1 MATELAWQTKI
12 ERGGSIVI
20 PERDSSHVITV
31 MAVDDHPLLLDG
43 IKAALADQPDMT
55 LVAEVLNGRD
65 ALAQYRVHR
74 PDVILM
80 DLRMPGMSGL
90 EALREILAEAPDAKI
105 IVLTTYRGD
114 AQVMS
119 ALKSG
124 ARGFMLKGLM
134 RKELRDTIRAVYA
147 GRRVVPPE
155 IAIELAEHA
164 DADALS
170 PREVQVLKE
179 LARGNA
185 NREIA
190 EILNVTEAT
199 VKAHMKSIIAKLGAK
214 DRTHAVMLALKRG
227 ILEI

>member
-1 MATELAWQTKI
+1 MTSNADT
-12 ERGGSIVI
+12 
-20 PERDSSHVITV
+20 PHVIKV

-43 IKAALADQPDMT
+43 IKAALSEQPDMK
-55 LVAEVLNGRD
+55 LIAEVMNGRD
-65 ALAQYRVHR
+65 AIAQFRLHQ
-74 PDVILM
+74 PDVTLM
-80 DLRMPGMSGL
+80 DLQMPGMGGL
-90 EALREILAEAPDAKI
+90 EALREILAEWPDARI
-105 IVLTTYRGD
+105 VVLTTYRGD

-124 ARGFMLKGLM
+124 ARGFMLKGMM
-134 RKELRDTIRAVYA
+134 RKELRETIRSVHA

-155 IAIELAEHA
+155 IALELAQHA
-164 DADALS
+164 GDDALS
-170 PREVQVLKE
+170 PRELQVLKE

-190 EILNVTEAT
+190 EILNVTEGT

>member
-1 MATELAWQTKI
+1 MTSNGDTL
-12 ERGGSIVI
+12 
-20 PERDSSHVITV
+20 HVITV

-43 IKAALADQPDMT
+43 IKAALTEQPDMK
-55 LVAEVLNGRD
+55 LIAEAMNGRD
-65 ALAQYRVHR
+65 AIAQFRAHR
-74 PDVILM
+74 PEVTLM
-80 DLRMPGMSGL
+80 DLQMPGMSGL
-90 EALREILAEAPDAKI
+90 ETLREILAQWPDARI
-105 IVLTTYRGD
+105 VVLTTYRGD

-124 ARGFMLKGLM
+124 AQGFMLKGMM
-134 RKELRDTIRAVYA
+134 RKELRDTIRAVHA

-164 DADALS
+164 GDDALS
-170 PREVQVLKE
+170 PRELQVLKE

-190 EILNVTEAT
+190 AVLNVTEGT

-227 ILEI
+227 ILEV